1 MGMSYDK
8 NEDEWMMI
16 SEYLSN
22 GSLSDHLYKEEFKN
36 IPNKLIPWIIKE
48 IINAMVHT
56 HKRNIIHCDL
66 KSSNILLDE
75 EWHVKV
81 ADFGL
86 SKKIIKIDWN
96 EIKNVGTPHWM
107 APEIYRDQSN
117 SKYSDIWSFGLII
130 WEILFLKVPFNDYN
144 YYQLD

>member
-1 MGMSYDK
+1 MRNGTSK
-8 NEDEWMMI
+8 LQI
-16 SEYLSN
+16 S
-22 GSLSDHLYKEEFKN
+22 
-36 IPNKLIPWIIKE
+36 
-48 IINAMVHT
+48 
-56 HKRNIIHCDL
+56 
-66 KSSNILLDE
+66 
-75 EWHVKV
+75 
-81 ADFGL
+81 DFP
-86 SKKIIKIDWN
+86 KKIIKIDRN